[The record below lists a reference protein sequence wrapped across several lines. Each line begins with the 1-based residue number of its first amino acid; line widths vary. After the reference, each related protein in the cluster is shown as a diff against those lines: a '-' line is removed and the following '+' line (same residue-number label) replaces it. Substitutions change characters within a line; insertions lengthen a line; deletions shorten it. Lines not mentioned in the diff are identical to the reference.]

1 MTRALVLAVVVLAG
15 CTQQLS
21 EADCARHR
29 DRLKS
34 WADKKGKVDQSAAEA
49 FMKNCVGATV
59 SKKTASCLDAAAD
72 EAAFV
77 RCLE

>member
-1 MTRALVLAVVVLAG
+1 MKAAALVVVLLAG

-21 EADCARHR
+21 ESDCARYR
-29 DRLKS
+29 DRLRS
-34 WADKKGKVDQSAAEA
+34 WTDKKGKLDPGAAET

-59 SKKTASCLDAAAD
+59 SKKTASCLESATD

-77 RCLE
+77 KCLD